1 MIFCRK
7 MYFLK
12 QDMQIVKG
20 SSAMCKCRN
29 IKHLDIKKNFTKNN
43 KSIKMS
49 YWKGYGKSI
58 FIAMRVKII
67 ITGLKQNMI
76 VSSTTYKAYTL
87 RPN

>member
-20 SSAMCKCRN
+20 SSDMRNYRN
-29 IKHLDIKKNFTKNN
+29 IKHLDIMKNFSKNN
-43 KSIKMS
+43 KSVKMR

-58 FIAMRVKII
+58 FITMRVKII